1 MLPNHRK
8 PYSRT
13 QKAPARSAAPSSGM
27 ASPGTRRKKK
37 IPWYKKLLRMM
48 VPTKKDS
55 TIDKARKIIFDL
67 AILVFIGSC
76 TYLVN
81 YYGESDR
88 NAKFYDGVA
97 GMLGKGEVSENYPRA
112 YLTKFASLW
121 EMNEDIVGWLSI
133 DGTKV
138 NYPVVQ
144 SDDNDY
150 YLHKDF
156 SKADNKH
163 GIPFADCRVD
173 ISIPSTNIPIYSHN
187 MKDGQMFGELI
198 NYQDLNYYK
207 QHPVINFDSLYE
219 EGKYKIVAMFIASTL
234 PEHAP
239 NFEYHNFIQAN
250 SDEELMNFANEV
262 LSRSLIVTG
271 VDIQPGDQLITLS
284 TCTYDF
290 KEARFAMV
298 ARRVREG
305 ESETVD
311 TSTAHI
317 NPNPV
322 MPKAWYEAKKIAALV
337 AGVSLSPENLNLK
350 PGETVSLTATVLP
363 NTAVNRN
370 VRWDSSD
377 SSVASVDQSGTVTAH
392 RSGTAVITVTTEES
406 SFTASAT
413 VTVGAGPIT
422 SMYFASEG
430 VSVKVGEGVD
440 LTSFLVVEP
449 EGANL
454 DELQWSSSDPSV
466 ASVSGGGVTGK
477 KMGTATITVTASS
490 GASASITV
498 QVGSY
503 VPIERI
509 GIVGSST
516 VTVGGSTSLSLVIQP
531 DIATN
536 QNATWSIERGDR
548 NISLSGSGTSATVT
562 GKKQGT
568 AKVTATINDNGQV
581 KEASII
587 ITVTDKA
594 VAPDKGEFV
603 SPDGSDL
610 PEEGYHI
617 SVNDGANLSD
627 YLRVDPVGAD
637 KSQLIWSSS
646 DENVA
651 TIDSSGNLKSLTD
664 GIVTITV
671 RKPDGSF
678 FAKVNVT
685 VGTGNAV
692 KPPKPENTNPENPN
706 PDNPNPPED
715 NPNSPGGEDPAS
727 SEALNPPEE
736 PPDPDTPDPGDNPGG
751 EGEGEGGEEEEKP
764 PANIWG

>member
-350 PGETVSLTATVLP
+350 PGETASLTATVLP

-430 VSVKVGEGVD
+430 VSVQVGGGMD
-440 LTSFLVVEP
+440 LTSLLVVEP

-477 KMGTATITVTASS
+477 KMGTATITVTAPS

-503 VPIERI
+503 VPVDYLS
-509 GIVGSST
+509 IVGSGT
-516 VTVGGSTSLSLVIQP
+516 VTVGGSTSLSLVINP
-531 DIATN
+531 DNATN
-536 QNATWSIERGDR
+536 QNVEWSTDR
-548 NISLSGSGTSATVT
+548 AGGKIISLSGSGTSATVT
-562 GKKQGT
+562 GKKKGT
-568 AKVTATINDNGQV
+568 ATVVATINDNGQV
-581 KEASII
+581 KTASIS
-587 ITVTDKA
+587 ITVTDQA
-594 VAPDKGEFV
+594 LPPSELEFV
-603 SPDGSDL
+603 DGNGD
-610 PEEGYHI
+610 PVNGYNI
-617 SVNDGANLSD
+617 AVGNGDSLLK

-637 KSQLIWSSS
+637 TSQLVWSSS
-646 DENVA
+646 DEGVA
-651 TIDSSGNLKSLTD
+651 TVEGGHLQGLTD
-664 GIVTITV
+664 GVVTITV
-671 RKPDGSF
+671 KTPDGSIVK
-678 FAKVNVT
+678 KVQVT
-685 VGTGNAV
+685 VGNGNAS
-692 KPPKPENTNPENPN
+692 KPSSKPSSSSSVPEQSSSSKAEEQPSSV
-706 PDNPNPPED
+706 PEQSSSKAEDPNPPE
-715 NPNSPGGEDPAS
+715 ET
-727 SEALNPPEE
+727 
-736 PPDPDTPDPGDNPGG
+736 PDPDTPDPGDNPGG